1 VTEQLALPAV
11 LPAMVQGEPVNEPV
25 PPVAVKL
32 TVPVGVVG
40 VIMFVSVTVAEHV
53 VDCPPTKV
61 DGAHDTV
68 VLVGSVANANA
79 KRPSLPAWSL
89 SPP

>member
-1 VTEQLALPAV
+1 MTEQLALPRVA
-11 LPAMVQGEPVNEPV
+11 PAMVQVVALNV

-40 VIMFVSVTVAEHV
+40 VIMLVSVTVAEHV
-53 VDCPPTKV
+53 VACPPTMV
-61 DGAHDTV
+61 DGAHETV